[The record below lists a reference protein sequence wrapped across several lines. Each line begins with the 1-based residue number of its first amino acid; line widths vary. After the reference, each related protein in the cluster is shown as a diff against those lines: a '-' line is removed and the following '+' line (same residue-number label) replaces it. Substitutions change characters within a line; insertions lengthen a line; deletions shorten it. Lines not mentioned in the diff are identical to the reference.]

1 MIEILSPTPLLTVQ
15 DLGREGYR
23 RFGVGA
29 SGAMDRAALT
39 VGNLLLGNGPD
50 LAGLEIPMF
59 PFSARFGCDIS
70 FAVTGADAQA
80 MLDSA
85 PLPPWWATRAKKGQV
100 LTLSSPLSGM
110 NAYLTVEGGFDVP
123 MVLGS
128 RSTHLRGEFG
138 GFHGR
143 TLKKGDVLA
152 VGPSRSSG
160 AFPTGGFGVEPP
172 QFALPLGDSVTSNVT
187 FIRVMPAAEYDRFS
201 AETQARLWSTDW
213 KISPQSSRAGYRL
226 VGPNLLLESQIE
238 MRSHGLVSG
247 VIQVP
252 AGGQPIIQLA
262 DAYTAGGY
270 PKIGTVI
277 EADLWRIGQA
287 RLGSALRFIKVD
299 YAGGVSAL
307 DALQTYLGEV
317 RASADLMRASAV

>member
-1 MIEILSPTPLLTVQ
+1 
-15 DLGREGYR
+15 
-23 RFGVGA
+23 
-29 SGAMDRAALT
+29 MDRTALA
-39 VGNLLLGNGPD
+39 VGNILLGNEQNA
-50 LAGLEIPMF
+50 AGLEIPMF
-59 PFSARFGCDIS
+59 PFSIRFGCDIA

-80 MLDSA
+80 RLDSG
-85 PLPPWWATRAKKGQV
+85 PLPPWWATRAGQGQV
-100 LTLSSPLSGM
+100 LSLSAPVSGM
-110 NAYLTVEGGFDVP
+110 NAYLTVEGGLDVP
-123 MVLGS
+123 VVLGS

-143 TLKKGDVLA
+143 ALRKGDMLA
-152 VGPSRSSG
+152 VAPSRASG
-160 AFPTGGFGVEPP
+160 VVPVGGFGVEPP
-172 QFALPLGDSVTSNVT
+172 QFALPLGDGRSPKVT
-187 FIRVMPAAEYDRFS
+187 FVRVMPAAEYDRFGAKS
-201 AETQARLWSTDW
+201 QGRLWSADW

-226 VGPNLLLESQIE
+226 VGPDLLLESPIE

-287 RLGSALRFIKVD
+287 RLGSALRFIKTD
-299 YAGGVSAL
+299 YAGGVAAL
-307 DALQTYLGEV
+307 DALQAFLEEV
-317 RASADLMRASAV
+317 RAAANLMRASVA

>member
-1 MIEILSPTPLLTVQ
+1 MIEILSSTPLLTVQ

-39 VGNLLLGNGPD
+39 VGNILLSNGPD
-50 LAGLEIPMF
+50 SAGLEIPMF

-85 PLPPWWATRAKKGQV
+85 PLQPWWATRAKKGQV

-123 MVLGS
+123 LVLGS

-143 TLKKGDVLA
+143 TLWKGDVLA
-152 VGPSRSSG
+152 VGPSRLSG
-160 AFPTGGFGVEPP
+160 PFPAGGFGVEPP
-172 QFALPLGDSVTSNVT
+172 QFALPLGDSGTPNVT
-187 FIRVMPAAEYDRFS
+187 FIRVMPAAEYDRFG
-201 AETQARLWSTDW
+201 AETKASLWSTDW

-299 YAGGVSAL
+299 YAEGVAAL
-307 DALQTYLGEV
+307 DALQAYLGEV

>member
-1 MIEILSPTPLLTVQ
+1 MIEILSTTPLLTVQ

-29 SGAMDRAALT
+29 SGAMDQTALA
-39 VGNLLLGNGPD
+39 VGNILLGNGPD

-85 PLPPWWATRAKKGQV
+85 LLQPWWATRANKGQV
-100 LTLSSPLSGM
+100 LTLSTPLSGM

-123 MVLGS
+123 VVLGS

-143 TLKKGDVLA
+143 VLKKGDILA
-152 VGPSRSSG
+152 VGPALSTG

-172 QFALPLGDSVTSNVT
+172 QFALPLGDRGNPNVT
-187 FIRVMPAAEYDRFS
+187 FVRVMPAAEYDRFG
-201 AETQARLWSTDW
+201 AESQSRLWSADW

-226 VGPNLLLESQIE
+226 VGPNLLLEAQIE

-277 EADLWRIGQA
+277 EADLWRIGQHGLA
-287 RLGSALRFIKVD
+287 ACCDLSKRTMPKEPPPVTNFRHSLERCRLAP
-299 YAGGVSAL
+299 A
-307 DALQTYLGEV
+307 
-317 RASADLMRASAV
+317 

>member
-1 MIEILSPTPLLTVQ
+1 MIEILSCPALVTVQ

-29 SGAMDRAALT
+29 SGAMDRVALT
-39 VGNLLLGNGPD
+39 VGNLLLGNEPD
-50 LAGLEIPMF
+50 SAGLEVPFF
-59 PFSARFGCDIS
+59 PFSVRFGCDVA

-80 MLDSA
+80 KLDTIS
-85 PLPPWWATRAKKGQV
+85 LPPWWATKAKKGQV
-100 LTLSSPLSGM
+100 LTLSAPLSGT
-110 NAYLTVEGGFDVP
+110 NAYLTVAGGFDVP
-123 MVLGS
+123 VVLGS

-143 TLKKGDVLA
+143 TLQKGDVLSF
-152 VGPSRSSG
+152 GPAHSSG
-160 AFPTGGFGVEPP
+160 TFPSGGLGAEPP
-172 QFALPLGDSVTSNVT
+172 QFALPLGSPESPKMT
-187 FIRVMPAAEYDRFS
+187 FVRVLPAAEYDRFKPES
-201 AETQARLWSTDW
+201 QTSLWSADW
-213 KISPQSSRAGYRL
+213 KISSQSNRAGYRL
-226 VGPNLLLESQIE
+226 VGPDLLLKSPIE

-287 RLGSALRFIKVD
+287 RLGSALRFVEAN
-299 YAGGVSAL
+299 YAEGLAAL
-307 DALQTYLGEV
+307 DALQAYLREV
-317 RASADLMRASAV
+317 HEVAELTRASAV

>member
-1 MIEILSPTPLLTVQ
+1 MIEILSSTPLLTIQ

-29 SGAMDRAALT
+29 SGAMDRTALA
-39 VGNLLLGNGPD
+39 VGNILLGNEPN

-80 MLDSA
+80 TLDST
-85 PLPPWWATRAKKGQV
+85 PLLPWWATRAKKGQV
-100 LTLSSPLSGM
+100 LTLSTPLSGM
-110 NAYLTVEGGFDVP
+110 NAYLTVDGGFDVP
-123 MVLGS
+123 VVLGS

-138 GFHGR
+138 GFQGR
-143 TLKKGDVLA
+143 TLRKGDVLA
-152 VGPSRSSG
+152 VGPSCSIG
-160 AFPTGGFGVEPP
+160 MVPAGGFGVEPP
-172 QFALPLGDSVTSNVT
+172 QFALPLGDAGTPNVTSV
-187 FIRVMPAAEYDRFS
+187 RVMPAAEYHLFG
-201 AETQARLWSTDW
+201 AETQARLWSTNW

-287 RLGSALRFIKVD
+287 PLGSALRFIKVD
-299 YAGGVSAL
+299 YVEGVAAL
-307 DALQTYLGEV
+307 DALQAFLGEV
-317 RASADLMRASAV
+317 RATANLMRVSAA